1 MYYTE
6 FDYKILSFLNNG
18 AVQATFYI
26 IMNDVNN
33 QDENFLVLQSDKL
46 DTKYKI
52 KLFGWINTKR
62 FTLNEFI
69 YFAQNNNLTIQIAD
83 KDSTILKTL
92 LIIMKAFWTKYHVFI
107 IGLISSV
114 CLTLSEFTTG
124 KEIDWMVVGYA
135 VFVGVGSYFAKN
147 LKGQGATIAGILLT
161 TGANTY
167 TVLHDGGQVNVSQLL
182 MTVAVS
188 VGLALAHA
196 SSTPATTV
204 DVKPVEPTV
213 TPTV

>member
-1 MYYTE
+1 
-6 FDYKILSFLNNG
+6 
-18 AVQATFYI
+18 
-26 IMNDVNN
+26 
-33 QDENFLVLQSDKL
+33 
-46 DTKYKI
+46 
-52 KLFGWINTKR
+52 
-62 FTLNEFI
+62 
-69 YFAQNNNLTIQIAD
+69 
-83 KDSTILKTL
+83 
-92 LIIMKAFWTKYHVFI
+92 MKAFWTKYHVFI

-204 DVKPVEPTV
+204 DVKPVELYSNTYSLIFYKKIGIIVVWLLLPIFLFI
-213 TPTV
+213 